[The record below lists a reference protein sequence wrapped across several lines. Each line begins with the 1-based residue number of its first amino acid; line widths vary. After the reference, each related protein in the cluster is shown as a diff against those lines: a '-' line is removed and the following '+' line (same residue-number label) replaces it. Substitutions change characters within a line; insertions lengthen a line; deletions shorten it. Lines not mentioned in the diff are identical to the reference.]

1 MKRLGT
7 VDGEELILRKS
18 GDVFKYYLNN
28 KLIGVYD
35 TNVMEDRILFRED
48 SKENTLSAE
57 IKDKVQNIVNKQN
70 EEIFQE
76 KEYRKEEVLELE
88 RQLGFSKKRNIKRIT
103 EIDLAQKVKINE
115 EKTSKLE
122 RINNNILSKTENNNT
137 INDVNVKQEMD
148 LDNKTTDMKR
158 LGQVLEAEGK
168 IPKDGK
174 KYKKLGIVESDEIN
188 KTKTEAGKT
197 VKGNT
202 TRYQFVLID
211 NEGNK
216 TPIDLEQD
224 YQEGDNPREENYSIN
239 ANGKVGENSVLSRYK
254 IGEGTLAIDNE
265 QYGEIKAYYSPRKT
279 IGGKGIE
286 GNKSLDT
293 ELETTNVWE
302 TDKKIRDISG
312 EYDTGYRSVEEGYQE
327 VEKKHKT
334 ADKSHCDNLR
344 TEDVDGKDNTNSHK
358 HLSEDIIEKM
368 AREILDE
375 NEEIAD
381 VYNMEDIKEKLLKTI
396 EERKDAILK
405 TEQLKKEVTE
415 KAEKDSE
422 FEHDQPGKNKIT

>member
-188 KTKTEAGKT
+188 KTKTEDGKT

-211 NEGNK
+211 NEENK

-327 VEKKHKT
+327 V
-334 ADKSHCDNLR
+334 
-344 TEDVDGKDNTNSHK
+344 
-358 HLSEDIIEKM
+358 
-368 AREILDE
+368 
-375 NEEIAD
+375 
-381 VYNMEDIKEKLLKTI
+381 
-396 EERKDAILK
+396 
-405 TEQLKKEVTE
+405 
-415 KAEKDSE
+415 
-422 FEHDQPGKNKIT
+422 

>member
-7 VDGEELILRKS
+7 VYGKELILRKN
-18 GDVFKYYLNN
+18 GNIFKYYLDNE
-28 KLIGVYD
+28 LIGVYD
-35 TNVMEDRILFRED
+35 PNVMEDRILFRED
-48 SKENTLSAE
+48 SKENSLSAE
-57 IKDKVQNIVNKQN
+57 IKDKVQNIVDKQN

-88 RQLGFSKKRNIKRIT
+88 RQLDFPKKRNIKRIT

-115 EKTSKLE
+115 EKTSKVK
-122 RINNNILSKTENNNT
+122 RINNNTLSKIENNNT

-158 LGQVLEAEGK
+158 LGQVLEAAGK

-174 KYKKLGIVESDEIN
+174 KYEKLGIVESDEIN
-188 KTKTEAGKT
+188 KTKTEDGKT

-239 ANGKVGENSVLSRYK
+239 ANGKLEENSVLSRYK

-265 QYGEIKAYYSPRKT
+265 QYGEIKTYYSPRKT
-279 IGGKGIE
+279 IGGEGVE

-312 EYDTGYRSVEEGYQE
+312 EYNTGYRSVEEGYQE
-327 VEKKHKT
+327 VEKNHKT
-334 ADKSHCDNLR
+334 REEKYCEELR
-344 TEDVDGKDNTNSHK
+344 SEDVDGKNDTSSHSHI
-358 HLSEDIIEKM
+358 HLDEDMIEKL

-375 NEEIAD
+375 NEEIAN
-381 VYNMEDIKEKLLKTI
+381 VYNMEDIKEKLSKTI
-396 EERKDAILK
+396 EERKNDELN
-405 TEQLKKEVTE
+405 TEQLKEEVTE

-422 FEHDQPGKNKIT
+422 FEHDKPTILH

>member
-7 VDGEELILRKS
+7 VDGEELILRIS

-137 INDVNVKQEMD
+137 INDVNVKQEID

-188 KTKTEAGKT
+188 KTKTEI
-197 VKGNT
+197 VK
-202 TRYQFVLID
+202 Y
-211 NEGNK
+211 
-216 TPIDLEQD
+216 
-224 YQEGDNPREENYSIN
+224 
-239 ANGKVGENSVLSRYK
+239 
-254 IGEGTLAIDNE
+254 
-265 QYGEIKAYYSPRKT
+265 
-279 IGGKGIE
+279 
-286 GNKSLDT
+286 
-293 ELETTNVWE
+293 
-302 TDKKIRDISG
+302 
-312 EYDTGYRSVEEGYQE
+312 
-327 VEKKHKT
+327 
-334 ADKSHCDNLR
+334 C
-344 TEDVDGKDNTNSHK
+344 
-358 HLSEDIIEKM
+358 
-368 AREILDE
+368 
-375 NEEIAD
+375 
-381 VYNMEDIKEKLLKTI
+381 
-396 EERKDAILK
+396 
-405 TEQLKKEVTE
+405 
-415 KAEKDSE
+415 
-422 FEHDQPGKNKIT
+422 

>member
-1 MKRLGT
+1 
-7 VDGEELILRKS
+7 
-18 GDVFKYYLNN
+18 
-28 KLIGVYD
+28 
-35 TNVMEDRILFRED
+35 
-48 SKENTLSAE
+48 
-57 IKDKVQNIVNKQN
+57 
-70 EEIFQE
+70 
-76 KEYRKEEVLELE
+76 
-88 RQLGFSKKRNIKRIT
+88 
-103 EIDLAQKVKINE
+103 
-115 EKTSKLE
+115 
-122 RINNNILSKTENNNT
+122 
-137 INDVNVKQEMD
+137 MD

-188 KTKTEAGKT
+188 KTKTEDGKT

-211 NEGNK
+211 NEENK

-422 FEHDQPGKNKIT
+422 FEHDQPGKNKRT

>member
-137 INDVNVKQEMD
+137 INDVNVNFGE
-148 LDNKTTDMKR
+148 
-158 LGQVLEAEGK
+158 
-168 IPKDGK
+168 
-174 KYKKLGIVESDEIN
+174 KY
-188 KTKTEAGKT
+188 
-197 VKGNT
+197 
-202 TRYQFVLID
+202 R
-211 NEGNK
+211 
-216 TPIDLEQD
+216 
-224 YQEGDNPREENYSIN
+224 
-239 ANGKVGENSVLSRYK
+239 
-254 IGEGTLAIDNE
+254 
-265 QYGEIKAYYSPRKT
+265 
-279 IGGKGIE
+279 
-286 GNKSLDT
+286 
-293 ELETTNVWE
+293 TN
-302 TDKKIRDISG
+302 
-312 EYDTGYRSVEEGYQE
+312 
-327 VEKKHKT
+327 
-334 ADKSHCDNLR
+334 
-344 TEDVDGKDNTNSHK
+344 
-358 HLSEDIIEKM
+358 
-368 AREILDE
+368 
-375 NEEIAD
+375 
-381 VYNMEDIKEKLLKTI
+381 
-396 EERKDAILK
+396 
-405 TEQLKKEVTE
+405 
-415 KAEKDSE
+415 
-422 FEHDQPGKNKIT
+422 